1 MFAAPGLALKA
12 FAVFGTVVGLSAY
25 LAVAYVDVQT
35 PAAAEAGIQAEPE
48 LQEME
53 LTEET
58 IAYAGCRDI
67 EIDPS
72 ERIGLPDEPEPEV
85 LPEPKP
91 VLLKL
96 SGK

>member
-12 FAVFGTVVGLSAY
+12 IALFGTIVGLSAF
-25 LAVAYVDVQT
+25 LAVAYVDNQP
-35 PAAAEAGIQAEPE
+35 PAVVEGTTRAEPE

-58 IAYAGCRDI
+58 IAYAGCRDV

-72 ERIGLPDEPEPEV
+72 ERIGLPDEPEV

-96 SGK
+96 SGR